1 MKFRALLSIG
11 VGWVLI
17 LVWFSGAAA
26 TEVAT
31 ICVPNLNVR
40 SGPDEQFDVVFR
52 LVKQTQV
59 RVIGRKKDWLE
70 IDHNG
75 RTGFIANKRRFVTLT
90 TIAEFDSPSHE
101 GSVIYSDPQQGNLK
115 DLSQTAETV
124 REKLEVSRNEL
135 DEVSQKERTVLNE
148 INSAEKALDEA
159 RRQVRMA
166 RSEVATLQEK
176 VTLMEQKYD
185 ALEKEIETGQAYA
198 AQRLVALYKLNWIG
212 RLQLLATAESF
223 FDFINRKS
231 ALECILAQD
240 EAVLEK
246 LQNDQSALEITLEQ
260 LNTSKAEKRASEL
273 VLDER
278 IKTLSAEQIRRT
290 ALLDKIRS
298 KKALKRAALKALQQ
312 AAKELDS
319 TIAQLGSE
327 PPVEKVMVVAP
338 SQTQN
343 KPFKAYKGLLS
354 WPVKGRI
361 ISFFGPYRDKKTD
374 VVNFQSGIMIKA
386 ERGEPIRAVAAGNT
400 IFAGWFKGYG
410 NMMIIDHGNHFYT
423 VYAHLE
429 EIFKVKGDHVDQSE
443 VIATV
448 GDTGSLIG
456 PALHFEV
463 RHHGNPVNPLEWINR
478 G

>member
-1 MKFRALLSIG
+1 MKFRTLLSIG
-11 VGWVLI
+11 VGWLLI
-17 LVWFSGAAA
+17 LMWFTAAAA

-31 ICVPNLNVR
+31 IRVPTLNVR
-40 SGPDEQFDVVFR
+40 SGPGKQFDIVFR

-59 RVIGRKKDWLE
+59 RVIDRKKGWLK

-90 TIAEFDSPSHE
+90 TIREFDNPPHE
-101 GSVIYSDPQQGNLK
+101 GNVIYADPEQGNLK
-115 DLSQTAETV
+115 NLNQAAETV
-124 REKLEVSRNEL
+124 REKLEVSRSEL
-135 DEVSQKERTVLNE
+135 SEVTHKELTVLNE

-159 RRQVRMA
+159 RRQVRLA
-166 RSEVATLQEK
+166 RAEVTTLQDK
-176 VTLMEQKYD
+176 VALMEQKYA

-240 EAVLEK
+240 EAVLDK
-246 LQNDQSALEITLEQ
+246 LQNDQAALVITLEQ

-273 VLDER
+273 ILDQR
-278 IKTLSAEQIRRT
+278 IKTLSAEQTRRT
-290 ALLDKIRS
+290 ALLDKIRNE
-298 KKALKRAALKALQQ
+298 KALKRAALKALQQ
-312 AAKELDS
+312 AARELDD
-319 TIAQLGSE
+319 TIAQFGSE
-327 PPVEKVMVVAP
+327 PPVEKVTVVAP
-338 SQTQN
+338 SQTQS

-361 ISFFGPYRDKKTD
+361 ISFFGPYRDEKTD

-429 EIFKVKGDHVDQSE
+429 ELFKVKGDYVDQSE

-448 GDTGSLIG
+448 GDTGSLTG

-463 RHHGNPVNPLEWINR
+463 RHHGNPVNPLEWIKR